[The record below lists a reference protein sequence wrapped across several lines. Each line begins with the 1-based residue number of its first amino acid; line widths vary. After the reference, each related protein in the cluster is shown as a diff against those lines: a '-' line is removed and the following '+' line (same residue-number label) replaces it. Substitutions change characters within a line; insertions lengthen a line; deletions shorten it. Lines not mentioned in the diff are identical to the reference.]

1 MSQPITSKLAVIAQ
15 LMNQYIREENRQL
28 GEEVDDLADQLS
40 TANRTIAQLQSDI
53 SQLIDHLADAQH
65 ELNAMHERTR
75 VLYNINGVPRLF
87 GRNRDGIFV
96 EIGEPP
102 LEEPPRN
109 VVRRLFEESDSEE
122 ESDDD
127 LMEQLMFGRTYDI

>member
-15 LMNQYIREENRQL
+15 LMNQYVREENRQL
-28 GEEVDDLADQLS
+28 CLEVDDLADQLS
-40 TANRTIAQLQSDI
+40 RANRTIGQLQSDI

-65 ELNAMHERTR
+65 ELNEMHRRTR
-75 VLYNINGVPRLF
+75 VLYTIDGVPRLF
-87 GRNRDGIFV
+87 GRNSDGIFV
-96 EIGEPP
+96 EIADPP

-109 VVRRLFEESDSEE
+109 VVRRLFEESDSET